1 LLGRA
6 ATSRGRESRQ
16 RWAGSRRRTAS
27 HGSGIMP
34 VSRIASSTRSRSKP
48 PALACLAR
56 LPIQATRVV
65 GMDLAWSGD
74 FRHRRAA
81 MANCLARHAAR
92 RVNDPGPAINYHLK
106 PSLVRSAFGSCRTGP
121 IGAHSSCGP
130 QAEVSATQQFSSFSL
145 TRSPRRQWR
154 AVRGSTARRLPR
166 PHRCSRWLAPNYLW
180 VFHFWIAK

>member
-1 LLGRA
+1 MGRA
-6 ATSRGRESRQ
+6 VTSRGRESRQ
-16 RWAGSRRRTAS
+16 RWAGSHRRTAS

-48 PALACLAR
+48 PALACSAR
-56 LPIQATRVV
+56 LLIQATRVV

-121 IGAHSSCGP
+121 IGAHIVCSWAPESRR
-130 QAEVSATQQFSSFSL
+130 STQRGRRSL
-145 TRSPRRQWR
+145 YGGRDQHFERT
-154 AVRGSTARRLPR
+154 RLPVGASALCR
-166 PHRCSRWLAPNYLW
+166 PLNGDYRARMPQMHCNELS
-180 VFHFWIAK
+180 